1 MARPTKRSTKK
12 SKKQRLD
19 ELEGNADPK
28 TPIDGAAF
36 LAHARSVLA
45 TLAKDLAKRAE
56 ESETTTAALKAR
68 WARDKEAGVTAD
80 AFPVYL
86 SGFVDQVAASWLLA
100 CVFVRTLE
108 DRGLLEKNRLA
119 GPGAA
124 DSLAAFR
131 RLAPY
136 LNERD
141 YLLTVFGE
149 LAEHPAA
156 RGIFDR
162 EHALFWQL
170 GPSGEAARELLSL
183 FTAGDAGTAER
194 EAAPHYRFGQADTRL
209 LGDLYQDL
217 NESVRKRFA
226 LLQTPRFVESFILDR
241 TLEPAI
247 EHFGLDEV
255 TVFDPTCGSGHFL
268 LGAFDR
274 LVEHRQR
281 AEPARDPREIAE
293 LALAQLYGADL
304 NPYAIAIARFR
315 LILAYLDVAGF
326 KKLADAPELELNLV
340 VANSLLHN
348 PKKISLTLEQQLG
361 IDAGSLLGERDP
373 LTLDDPLLAKKV
385 FAKGHAVVVGNPP
398 YITEKN
404 AALRERYRE
413 RYESAHRSFSLGVPF
428 TEAFFDYGRPGAF
441 VGMINAN
448 SFMKREFGK
457 ALIEK
462 VLPGLDLTAIINTA
476 GAYIPGHGTP
486 TVLLFGRAQAPAAG
500 SDVLT
505 VLANRGEPST
515 PDDPE
520 QGLVWR
526 SIAEHWDEVGFEN
539 DYITVARTPRS
550 ELKTH
555 PWSLAGGGATE
566 LKALLEERAEK
577 TLGDIVEAIGRTT
590 HTGEDQFFFMP
601 AGAAAR
607 LGVPSNRM
615 VPMIKGEQVRDWSL
629 GEDEASLFPYSFSH
643 ATPEEPTTR
652 RERCLYWT
660 YRTTL
665 RDRQDFGQKIEARGL
680 RWFEHSMFFPA
691 RFLQPLGIT
700 YAEVA
705 THNHFVLDRG
715 GKVFNRTAPIIKL
728 PEGATEDDHLALLAY
743 LNSSTACF
751 WMKQVSYPKGGDQMG
766 DGARLSAT
774 SWEDRYQFAG
784 TALKAL
790 PLPHELKT
798 LAPYGS
804 RMTELAERRAALRAC
819 SLLED
824 SANLARFDEALQAAQ
839 EEERTIL
846 DEMVRIQEALDWTVY
861 ELFGL
866 HQNPELRRADPNDR
880 AGARVAE
887 TALVARSDEAS
898 PDLDWFRRAGFPPAP
913 STCAGETQQLRLR
926 QLERSRELRLLESID
941 YKRWWRS
948 TDHHAD
954 AQAAVEDACSE
965 TLEQAF
971 AEPSVASARDLETR
985 ARLDAGPLWA
995 IRESFETASA
1005 NELLAKDAVPF
1016 LAAYRYTDSGMK
1028 KRALWE
1034 KTWELQRR
1042 EDAGEDVGEIPVP
1055 PKYDQK
1061 DFRSADFY
1069 RLRGKLDV
1077 PKERFISYPGCE
1089 SDEDGEP
1096 VYGWAGWD
1104 HLQRAMALWELYD
1117 NRKTQE
1123 GWPKERL
1130 APILAGLLELLP
1142 WLHQWHSEPNADGF
1156 RMNDEFDKLL
1166 SAECHELGLTR
1177 EELAAWRPPEKKK
1190 ARKRA
1195 TKKTTGK
1202 S

>member
-86 SGFVDQVAASWLLA
+86 SGFIDQVAASWLLA

-183 FTAGDAGTAER
+183 FTAGDPDTAER

-247 EHFGLDEV
+247 EHFGLGEV

-348 PKKISLTLEQQLG
+348 PKKLSLTLEQQLG
-361 IDAGSLLGERDP
+361 VDAGSLLGERDP

-385 FAKGHAVVVGNPP
+385 FAKGHAAVVGNPP

-404 AALRERYRE
+404 AALRDRYRE
-413 RYESAHRSFSLGVPF
+413 RYTSAAGTFSLGAPF

-486 TVLLFGRAQAPAAG
+486 TVLLFGRAQAPAEG

-577 TLGDIVEAIGRTT
+577 TLGDIVDSIGFASFTGLDDVFILPRSVART
-590 HTGEDQFFFMP
+590 HGVEDDVIRPMVVGE
-601 AGAAAR
+601 
-607 LGVPSNRM
+607 S
-615 VPMIKGEQVRDWSL
+615 VRDW
-629 GEDEASLFPYSFSH
+629 A
-643 ATPEEPTTR
+643 AAPEEVAVTPYAKDTHAPVPLATQSR
-652 RERCLYWT
+652 WGRYLWP
-660 YRTTL
+660 YRTTAKNISSFGGKTREQEGQNWWEWYRWQSERYAAPL
-665 RDRQDFGQKIEARGL
+665 R
-680 RWFEHSMFFPA
+680 
-691 RFLQPLGIT
+691 IT
-700 YAEVA
+700 FAFVA

-715 GKVFNRTAPIIKL
+715 DKVFNRSAPIIKL

-751 WMKQVSYPKGGDQMG
+751 WMKQVCFPKGGSGIGRGIQDEEWESRFEF
-766 DGARLSAT
+766 DGTKVSAI
-774 SWEDRYQFAG
+774 
-784 TALKAL
+784 
-790 PLPHELKT
+790 PLPPGWLE
-798 LAPYGS
+798 LAP
-804 RMTELAERRAALRAC
+804 
-819 SLLED
+819 
-824 SANLARFDEALQAAQ
+824 LARKMLGL
-839 EEERTIL
+839 EEERRICLPSTSSGAVVSPGDS
-846 DEMVRIQEALDWTVY
+846 DEEARIRRKQVALQERIDWEVY
-861 ELFGL
+861 RLFGL
-866 HQNPELRRADPNDR
+866 TDSVPELPDEIRAGERVFEFLLRQSDPTTAWFERNRYVLPSGPVPRTLAEPILRSAELQLLERPEYKRRWGLADVPAQARRAGSEALAARLEQELASPHIRRADD
-880 AGARVAE
+880 
-887 TALVARSDEAS
+887 LARS
-898 PDLDWFRRAGFPPAP
+898 
-913 STCAGETQQLRLR
+913 
-926 QLERSRELRLLESID
+926 
-941 YKRWWRS
+941 
-948 TDHHAD
+948 
-954 AQAAVEDACSE
+954 AVEDPDMGA
-965 TLEQAF
+965 A
-971 AEPSVASARDLETR
+971 ADSAAL
-985 ARLDAGPLWA
+985 L
-995 IRESFETASA
+995 A
-1005 NELLAKDAVPF
+1005 NEAVPF
-1016 LAAYRYTDSGMK
+1016 LAAYRYTEPGMK

-1190 ARKRA
+1190 TRKRA
-1195 TKKTTGK
+1195 TKKTSTT
-1202 S
+1202 